1 MSAIPV
7 GAIVPV
13 SVRRNLLGERVDRSI
28 QVLGDE
34 RGGFI
39 PVRQLGNGD
48 KSYTLIPASKLN
60 GYLSSPLVKKHGTDK
75 TASITAADQNIS
87 KLWQYLTKNPDAEKF
102 FATFD
107 EQGLIKSFTKPG
119 ENGELNEGSNA
130 EFVVQGDGTVS
141 LLANNTFKIGEQVD
155 FLNWLLANLKTI

>member
-1 MSAIPV
+1 MPAISV
-7 GAIVPV
+7 GTIVPV
-13 SVRRNLLGERVDRSI
+13 SIRRNLLGERVDRSI

-34 RGGFI
+34 KNGFV

-48 KSYTLIPASKLN
+48 KSYTLIPANKLN

-75 TASITAADQNIS
+75 TTTMTAADQNIS
-87 KLWQYLTKNPDAEKF
+87 RLWQYLVENPDAEKF
-102 FATFD
+102 FATLD
-107 EQGLIKSFTKPG
+107 EQGLIKSFTNS
-119 ENGELNEGSNA
+119 EEGSGLNGSSNK

-141 LLANNTFKIGEQVD
+141 LIANNTSKIGEQVD